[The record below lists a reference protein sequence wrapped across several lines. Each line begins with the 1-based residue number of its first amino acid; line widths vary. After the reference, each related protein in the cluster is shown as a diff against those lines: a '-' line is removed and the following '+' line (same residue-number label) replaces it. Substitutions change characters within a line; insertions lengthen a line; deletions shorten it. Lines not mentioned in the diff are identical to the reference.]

1 MREHLIEFFTPNRD
15 DNYTYQELVALRAAG
30 KDIPRHWIMRQKQ
43 SEDAENQERALNDAI
58 AADLAAADKA
68 HRAEVKAKEDRLI
81 PELEDKITLLDSLSK
96 AEVEA
101 ATKARD
107 AVRELLAAHRATLS
121 QYGAIRRTVKEEFGE
136 AVRDDEGN
144 PLPGQTGLDNIGEVL
159 VKGDPVDR
167 PRISSPWHEDVFNQS
182 YFR

>member
-1 MREHLIEFFTPNRD
+1 MRDNLIEFFTPNRD
-15 DNYTYQELVALRAAG
+15 DNYTYQELVALRGAG
-30 KDIPRHWIMRQKQ
+30 KDIPTHWILRRKQ
-43 SEDAENQERALNDAI
+43 AEDAENQERALNDAI

-81 PELEDKITLLDSLSK
+81 PELEDKITLLDSLSQ

-107 AVRELLAAHRATLS
+107 AVKELLAAHRATLS
-121 QYGAIRRTVKEEFGE
+121 QYGAIRRTVREEFGE

-159 VKGDPVDR
+159 VKGERVRR
-167 PRISSPWHEDVFNQS
+167 PGIASPWHEDVFNQS

>member
-1 MREHLIEFFTPNRD
+1 MRRNLIEFFTPNRD

-43 SEDAENQERALNDAI
+43 AEDEQNQEHAFNAAI
-58 AADLAAADKA
+58 AADLKAAEKA
-68 HRAEVKAKEDRLI
+68 HKAAIKAKEDRLI

-107 AVRELLAAHRATLS
+107 AVKELLAAHRATLS
-121 QYGAIRRTVKEEFGE
+121 QYGAIRRTVREEFGE

-144 PLPGQTGLDNIGEVL
+144 PLPGQTGLDNVGEVL